1 MTCLFN
7 PLIKSK
13 EANSNKLKLKHTQ
26 RTKTMKVVQ
35 ALVILGVAASSNAGN
50 LRGSGAPIYLG
61 GHHHGKYAEGIARQP
76 EGEGIARQPEDVST
90 TTFTQTASTLAADP
104 AIRTIK
110 NAYLAPEVLGNH
122 CPEGE
127 CVLEGT
133 AICEP
138 CSSSAAMDAM

>member
-1 MTCLFN
+1 MVMPGTPSL
-7 PLIKSK
+7 KSAPFFG
-13 EANSNKLKLKHTQ
+13 ETAT
-26 RTKTMKVVQ
+26 TP
-35 ALVILGVAASSNAGN
+35 
-50 LRGSGAPIYLG
+50 GAPAPGIINIVG
-61 GHHHGKYAEGIARQP
+61 GHHRGKYAEGIARQP
-76 EGEGIARQPEDVST
+76 EGEGIASQHEDVST

-110 NAYLAPEVLGNH
+110 NAYLDLAPEVLGNH

-138 CSSSAAMDAM
+138 CSSSTAMDAM

>member
-13 EANSNKLKLKHTQ
+13 EANSKKLKLKHTQ

-76 EGEGIARQPEDVST
+76 EDVST

-110 NAYLAPEVLGNH
+110 SAYLDLAPEVLGNH

-138 CSSSAAMDAM
+138 CSSSAAMDATM